1 MESLLRVSE
10 IHEKYLKDKINLIE
24 LYRVANNIHASK
36 YKLIKYNNRYAKHYE
51 LEAFLQAFQEHEKKK
66 RHKWRK
72 YEGR

>member
-24 LYRVANNIHASK
+24 LYRVANNVPANK
-36 YKLIKYNNRYAKHYE
+36 YRLIKDIKHYE
-51 LEAFLQAFQEHEKKK
+51 LEAFLEAFQEHEKKK

>member
-1 MESLLRVSE
+1 MESLLKVSE

-24 LYRVANNIHASK
+24 LYRVANNVPASK
-36 YKLIKYNNRYAKHYE
+36 YRLIKDNNRHVKHYE
-51 LEAFLQAFQEHEKKK
+51 LEAFLKAFQEHEKKK

>member
-1 MESLLRVSE
+1 MESLLKVSE

-24 LYRVANNIHASK
+24 LYRVANNVPAR
-36 YKLIKYNNRYAKHYE
+36 LIKHNNMYVKHYE

>member
-1 MESLLRVSE
+1 MESLLKVSE

-24 LYRVANNIHASK
+24 LYRVANNVPAR
-36 YKLIKYNNRYAKHYE
+36 LIRENNWYVKHYE
-51 LEAFLQAFQEHEKKK
+51 LEAFLEAFQEHEKKK

>member
-1 MESLLRVSE
+1 MESLLKVSE

-24 LYRVANNIHASK
+24 LYRVANNVPAR
-36 YKLIKYNNRYAKHYE
+36 LIKHNNRYVKHYE